1 MTIYVHLAVQ
11 YTHTH
16 THKYTI
22 QRHTGRHKVIDTHT
36 DTSIKKR
43 VVWTFVQKM
52 TTNENT

>member
-11 YTHTH
+11 YTH

-36 DTSIKKR
+36 DTSIKKGGLDLCS
-43 VVWTFVQKM
+43 K
-52 TTNENT
+52 NDHK